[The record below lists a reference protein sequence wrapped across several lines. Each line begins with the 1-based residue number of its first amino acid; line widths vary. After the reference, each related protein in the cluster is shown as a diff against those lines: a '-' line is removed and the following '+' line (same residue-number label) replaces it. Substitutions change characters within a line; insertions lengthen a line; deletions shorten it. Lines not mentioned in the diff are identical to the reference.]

1 METTE
6 PHRPDPDQLLHELKR
21 EEEESKRG
29 KLKIFFGM
37 CAGVGKTYEMLKAAR
52 QVLEQRVDIVVAYVE
67 THRRKETMAL
77 VEGLEIL
84 PRKTMTYR
92 TTTLEEMDLDAVLA
106 RKPRIALVDE
116 LAHTNAPGSRH
127 PKRYQDVI
135 ELLDNGIDVYT
146 TLNVQHLESR
156 ADTVAQITGIPVHE
170 TVPDSIFEMADEV
183 ELIDISE
190 EVLLQ
195 RFAEGKVY
203 TPDRAQ
209 AAVKNFFRKGNI
221 SALREMALRLT
232 AERVDQELQDYRTLK
247 AIPGIAKT
255 RQRLLLGITAD
266 PDCERLIRLT
276 RRLAYASKSS
286 WVAVHIETAGA
297 SSVAVQERLMKH
309 INLAKELGADVITT
323 ADRDVAAALVR
334 VAHEQNARQIIVGR
348 SFRSNIFPSHN
359 IIDRLLALSTDI
371 DIYVSSSHH
380 ETPRRRTHFI
390 LPRFTSEPRQ
400 YVAAFGAVVLA
411 AVICYAFLSFLG
423 YQTVAL
429 LLLMLISILP
439 LFLGIGPVLL
449 AATLSA
455 LVWDFFFIPPQFTFI
470 IGKAADILMFVAY
483 FVFASVTSILTS
495 RIRLQERA
503 VRQREERTTA
513 LYKLTKE
520 LSSER
525 GQDDVLRVAVASLR
539 SIFHAEIVVLLGEP
553 DGDISPKPHPSSTF
567 IIDEK
572 ELSVAVWSYW
582 NEKKAGRHTDT
593 LPNAQATY
601 YPIKGSRYTLA
612 VFGIKRS
619 DSSPLSL
626 EQENLLDNC
635 IALISTAM
643 DREFLNEL
651 TRRTSV
657 VEESERLYQT
667 LLSSI
672 SHELR
677 TPIATIMGNAD
688 NLQSEKV
695 RARSSVVDSLLAE
708 IKTAAERLNRLVENL
723 LDMTRVESGM
733 FKVKLDWTDIHDLF
747 ASVLRNVARETK
759 EHHVHI
765 NVMDTMPLV
774 RLDFGLM
781 EQVLVNLLFNAAAY
795 TPKGSTISLEAEEQ
809 SGVCI
814 ITVSDNGPGL
824 PSEALERV
832 FEKFYRVPGTPSGG
846 TGLGL
851 SIAKSYVE
859 AHKGTITASNRLSGG
874 AQFTIRIPSEIK
886 QMKLI
891 ETET

>member
-1 METTE
+1 MEPVE
-6 PHRPDPDQLLHELKR
+6 EHRPDPDVLLDALKK
-21 EEEESKRG
+21 EEEQSKRG

-92 TTTLEEMDLDAVLA
+92 STTLEEMDLDAVLA

-203 TPDRAQ
+203 APDRAQ
-209 AAVKNFFRKGNI
+209 SAVKNFFRKGNI

-232 AERVDQELQDYRTLK
+232 AERVDQQLQAYSTLK
-247 AIPGIAKT
+247 AIPGISKT
-255 RQRLLLGITAD
+255 RQRLLVGITAD

-276 RRLAYASKSS
+276 RQLAYASKSS
-286 WVAVHIETAGA
+286 WVAVHVETPGA
-297 SSVAVQERLMKH
+297 SNAGIQDVLMKH
-309 INLAKELGADVITT
+309 INLAKELGAEVITT

-359 IIDRLLALSTDI
+359 IIDRLLERSTDI
-371 DIYVSSSHH
+371 DVYVSSSHH
-380 ETPRRRTHFI
+380 ETPRRRRHI
-390 LPRFTSEPRQ
+390 SLPHFTSEPRQ
-400 YVAAFGAVVLA
+400 YIAAFGAIVL
-411 AVICYAFLSFLG
+411 VLGICYPFVEFLG

-439 LFLGIGPVLL
+439 LFMGIGPVLL
-449 AATLSA
+449 AATVSA
-455 LVWDFFFIPPQFTFI
+455 LAWDFLFIPPQFTFA
-470 IGKAADILMFVAY
+470 IGKAADVLMFVAY

-495 RIRLQERA
+495 RIRSQERA

-520 LSSER
+520 LSSAR

-539 SIFHAEIVVLLGEP
+539 SIFRAEIVVLLGEP
-553 DGDISPKPHPSSTF
+553 DGDISPTPHPSSTF
-567 IIDEK
+567 IVDEK
-572 ELSVAVWSYW
+572 ELGVAVWSYW

-612 VFGIKRS
+612 VFGIRRS
-619 DSSPLSL
+619 DTAPLGF

-677 TPIATIMGNAD
+677 TPIATIMGNAE

-695 RARSSVVDSLLAE
+695 RVNVSIVDSLLAE

-781 EQVLVNLLFNAAAY
+781 EQVLVNLLYNAAAY

-809 SGVCI
+809 NGVCI
-814 ITVSDNGPGL
+814 ITVSDNGPGF

-886 QMKLI
+886 QMKLF
-891 ETET
+891 ESEA